1 MPKLVS
7 DSWVMA
13 ESRDINRSIKF
24 YAKLGLRPSM
34 KMPFYVEF
42 KVPGGTVL
50 GLHSMGKKNPRRH
63 GASSS
68 DGWSIMARVKGIRK
82 VVANLKRK
90 KVRCSPVKKA
100 PGRALFSSIKD
111 PDGNR
116 LTLMEM
122 VRS

>member
-1 MPKLVS
+1 MAKLVS

-13 ESRDINRSIKF
+13 DSRDIKRSTQF
-24 YAKLGLRPSM
+24 YAKLGLRPSIN
-34 KMPFYVEF
+34 MPFYVEF

-50 GLHSMGKKNPRRH
+50 GLHSMGKKKTRGP
-63 GASSS
+63 G
-68 DGWSIMARVKGIRK
+68 GWSIMIRVKGIRK
-82 VVANLKRK
+82 VVAVLKRK

-116 LTLMEM
+116 LTLIEM